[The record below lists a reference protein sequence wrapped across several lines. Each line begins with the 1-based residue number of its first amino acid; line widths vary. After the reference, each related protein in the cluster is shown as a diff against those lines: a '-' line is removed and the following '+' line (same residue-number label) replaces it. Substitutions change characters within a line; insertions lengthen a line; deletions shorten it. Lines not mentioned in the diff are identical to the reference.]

1 MKFNTKGSDT
11 LYENLDKN
19 IIVFHIENKNKI
31 AGLDRELKYT
41 QEEDY
46 RYIDE
51 FGKEVVVYKNV
62 FIDDITPE
70 EIQAGTKAVKEYC
83 LINNEL
89 ELLKQYLPLIL
100 SDVELLNAIKEVMF
114 MHIRLKAEKLSHEL
128 LVDEVPNSE
137 VATFTTQRSEAIAYR
152 NSGYTNDN
160 LCPMLKIIAEIRAMP
175 LKDLVD
181 KCLLKSSL
189 YETEIAKILGK
200 RQKLEDDI
208 KKAQTL
214 EELNLIVW

>member
-1 MKFNTKGSDT
+1 MIVTKEIGTNYKKQLDT
-11 LYENLDKN
+11 N
-19 IIVFHIENKNKI
+19 IILYHIDENKTI
-31 AGLDRELKYT
+31 ADVNRELTYT
-41 QEEDY
+41 NEDQTLPNGSIIKISNY
-46 RYIDE
+46 
-51 FGKEVVVYKNV
+51 V
-62 FIDDITPE
+62 DDITAE

-83 LINNEL
+83 LANNEL
-89 ELLKQYLPLIL
+89 KLLKQYLPLVL
-100 SDVELLNAIKEVMF
+100 SDVELLNGIKEVMF
-114 MHIRLKAEKLSHEL
+114 VDIRLKAEKLSHQL
-128 LVDEVPNSE
+128 LVDEVPDSE
-137 VATFTTQRSEAIAYR
+137 VATFTTQISEAIAYR

>member
-1 MKFNTKGSDT
+1 MIVIKNKGSI
-11 LYENLDKN
+11 LENLNKEIIKDVIAKN
-19 IIVFHIENKNKI
+19 NILAIVNRALSYKENRIKIEGSDDYIENI
-31 AGLDRELKYT
+31 Y
-41 QEEDY
+41 Q
-46 RYIDE
+46 
-51 FGKEVVVYKNV
+51 
-62 FIDDITPE
+62 DDITPE
-70 EIQAGTKAVKEYC
+70 EIQAGTQAVKEYC
-83 LINNEL
+83 LANNEL
-89 ELLKQYLPLIL
+89 ELLKQYLPLVL
-100 SDVELLNAIKEVMF
+100 SDVELLNGIKEVMF
-114 MHIRLKAEKLSHEL
+114 VDIRLKAEKLSHEL
-128 LVDEVPNSE
+128 LVDEVPDSE

-175 LKDLVD
+175 LRDLVD